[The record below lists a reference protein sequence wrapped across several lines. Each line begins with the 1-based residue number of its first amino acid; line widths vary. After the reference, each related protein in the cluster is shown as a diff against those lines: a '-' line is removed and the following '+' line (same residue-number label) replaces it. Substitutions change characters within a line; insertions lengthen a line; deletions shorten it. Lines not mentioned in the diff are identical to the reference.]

1 VHELMEVQV
10 RQIDQKLASLKKKM
24 FSEAAVTAV
33 GLVGAIQSSGLTL
46 PIALLAALQGYKSL
60 VEYQAQKN
68 ENPAF
73 FLWKVLKSSELI

>member
-1 VHELMEVQV
+1 MGVQV

-24 FSEAAVTAV
+24 LSEAAGTAV

-46 PIALLAALQGYKSL
+46 PISLLAAFQGYKSL
-60 VEYQAQKN
+60 TEYQTQKK

-73 FLWKVLKSSELI
+73 FLWKVLKRSR